1 MTTQL
6 ISIFEGTIANE
17 STLLCDARELHNFLS
32 VGKRFASWITER
44 ISEYGFVENQDYI
57 LISQNRETKLGRG
70 GDRRSKEY
78 RLTLDTAKELAMVER
93 NDKGRQVRRYFIEC
107 EKQLRQKEMPT
118 NPPAEAEE
126 KLTLSITRSELCSL
140 CWVWA
145 AAEYMRETMYATYPA
160 LEAIQSSLAPTFYSM
175 GSEYQLTLEAGRKI
189 LERETRSLDPHPY
202 AIEDANWRSVLPR
215 LREGWPVL

>member
-6 ISIFEGTIANE
+6 VPVFHGAISNETI
-17 STLLCDARELHNFLS
+17 LLCNARDLHAFLC
-32 VGKRFASWITER
+32 VKRDFSTWINDR
-44 ISEYGFVENQDYI
+44 ISEYEFAVNLDYI
-57 LISQNRETKLGRG
+57 VFSPNSGKTVGR
-70 GDRRSKEY
+70 RRKEY
-78 RLTLDTAKELAMVER
+78 HLTLDTAKELAMVER

-107 EKQLRQKEMPT
+107 EKQLRQKEMHT

-160 LEAIQSSLAPTFYSM
+160 LEAIKSSLAPTFYSM

-202 AIEDANWRSVLPR
+202 TVEDANWRSVLPR

>member
-1 MTTQL
+1 MTNQL
-6 ISIFEGTIANE
+6 VPVFNGAISNETI
-17 STLLCDARELHNFLS
+17 LLCNARDLHEFLGVRRDFS
-32 VGKRFASWITER
+32 TWIKNR
-44 ISEYGFVENQDYI
+44 IADYGFALGVDF
-57 LISQNRETKLGRG
+57 LLVHQNGGIKKVRG
-70 GDRRSKEY
+70 GDRRSKDY
-78 RLTLDTAKELAMVER
+78 HLTLDTAKELAMVER

-118 NPPAEAEE
+118 NPPAETEE

-160 LEAIQSSLAPTFYSM
+160 LEAIKSSLAPTFYSM